1 MNHSAIYDPVRDRM
15 LVFGGY
21 DGLGPVS
28 GAVWELPLGG
38 AQGWRRV
45 ATTGDAPPP
54 LSYHAA
60 IYDPDGDRMIVY
72 GGADGVY
79 AAHDVWALTLSG
91 TPSWT
96 RITPQGT
103 APLDR
108 YATCAV
114 YDPLRHRVIVFGGI
128 HAAFGEPYSTLNDVW
143 ALTLGSDPQWT
154 QLLPSGVPPVAR
166 YYHTKGGIYDP
177 AHDRMIFFG
186 GNPFSGIA
194 LNDVW
199 ALDLSGPP
207 KWTELLPQGDP
218 PPPRTLHSAV
228 YDATRARMLVFGGEN
243 GSGDLND
250 TWALTLGDP
259 PTWSPIVPLGPLP
272 APRAG
277 QASTYDPIR
286 DQMVVWGKSQA
297 GDVDLWSLSLSG
309 TPEWNTPMPTD
320 NLPRRSSAIAIFDP
334 VRARMLV
341 FGGQL
346 QSSAGSDLWTLPLAA
361 PEGWSALAASGPPPS
376 PRAAGA
382 GTYDPLR
389 DRVVLFGGSSSTPD
403 DTVWSLE
410 LSPAPLWSELPAS
423 GTAPSARSG
432 HSLVYDSTRDRLLL
446 FGGVSASNQALND
459 LWSLALQSA
468 PAVWAPLAPTGA
480 APGPFSSHT
489 AMYDGK
495 RDRMLMFGR
504 AGDAVEVWELSLSP
518 GPAWHPLAGPGI
530 GPSARDQFTTIYDVP
545 RDRVLLFGGVTSSGF
560 PNPSPIPFKDVW
572 AFDLAAGTWS
582 QVDVAGEEPP
592 GLWAHTAIYDVPRD
606 RMVVSGGRT
615 GSFGDPTSVTWSL
628 QLQGVLTAPGPRPAL
643 SLLGAWPNPAM
654 GRLRVS
660 FTLATS
666 APARLELIDLAG
678 RRVLSRE
685 VGSLGAGSHVV
696 PIAAGV
702 GAAPGIYVVRLTQG
716 ALVVST
722 KAVLIQ

>member
-1 MNHSAIYDPVRDRM
+1 MDHSAIYDPVRDRM

-38 AQGWRRV
+38 AQGWRRI

-54 LSYHAA
+54 LSFHAA

-72 GGADGVY
+72 GGDHGTY
-79 AAHDVWALTLSG
+79 ATHDVWALTLSG

-114 YDPLRHRVIVFGGI
+114 YDPPHHRMIVFGGI

-154 QLLPSGVPPVAR
+154 QILPSGVPPVAR

-207 KWTELLPQGDP
+207 KWTELFPQGDP

-228 YDATRARMLVFGGEN
+228 YDAQRARMLVFGGEN
-243 GSGDLND
+243 GSGALND
-250 TWALTLGDP
+250 TWALTLDDP
-259 PTWSPIVPLGPLP
+259 PTWSPIVPLGSLP
-272 APRAG
+272 APRAE
-277 QASTYDPIR
+277 QASIYDPIR

-297 GDVDLWSLSLSG
+297 GDVDLWSLSLAG
-309 TPEWNTPMPTD
+309 APEWNTPMPTD

-346 QSSAGSDLWTLPLAA
+346 QSSAGSDLWMLPLAA

-376 PRAAGA
+376 PRAAAA

-389 DRVVLFGGSSSTPD
+389 DRMVLFGGSSSTPD
-403 DTVWSLE
+403 DAVWSLA
-410 LSPAPLWSELPAS
+410 LSPAPHWSELPVS
-423 GTAPSARSG
+423 GTAPSARSR

-446 FGGVSASNQALND
+446 FGGMSASNQALND

-468 PAVWAPLAPTGA
+468 PAVWAPLAPAGV

-489 AMYDGK
+489 ALYDGK
-495 RDRMLMFGR
+495 RDRMVVFGR
-504 AGDAVEVWELSLSP
+504 AGNAVEVWELSLSP
-518 GPAWHPLAGPGI
+518 GPAWYPLVGPGT

-545 RDRVLLFGGVTSSGF
+545 RDRVLLFGGFNSSGF
-560 PNPSPIPFKDVW
+560 PNPSYIPLKDVW

-592 GLWAHTAIYDVPRD
+592 GLWAHAAIYDVPRD

-615 GSFGDPTSVTWSL
+615 GSFGDPSSVTWSL
-628 QLQGVLTAPGPRPAL
+628 QLQGVLTVPDPRPAL

-654 GRLRVS
+654 GRLKVS

-685 VGSLGAGSHVV
+685 VGSLGAGRHVV
-696 PIAAGV
+696 PIATGAGV
-702 GAAPGIYVVRLTQG
+702 APGIYVVRLTQG

-722 KAVLIQ
+722 KAVLIR